1 MTALSR
7 PHFITPAL
15 MLALGLSACDRPA
28 PQADTA
34 AAPEPGAAA
43 TSAPV
48 APEPEPQAPP
58 PPPPPPPP
66 PSTPARPGAPTPVPP
81 PAPAPTPAATHWDV
95 SRTRDGATAV
105 LTDSRGALMRIICAS
120 GPARLRVDVPG
131 FRPTGRQDTLTLALG
146 ANQIPLAAGR
156 GAGGVTATGALPP
169 NIAARILRAR
179 DVSAR
184 YGRQLAGPFAPPRG
198 ADAMALA
205 NACEEAV
212 SPAPPRPAPPL
223 PAPGRQEQ
231 IPANFRGE
239 WNARLADCGTGR
251 NDSRLIID
259 ARTVRF
265 YESRGEVTG
274 VTRNGPRA
282 ITVDARYTGEG
293 RTWNRSTTMRLSG
306 DGDQLTIDGA
316 ARQRCP
322 AGDGRPGRRDNR

>member
-1 MTALSR
+1 
-7 PHFITPAL
+7 
-15 MLALGLSACDRPA
+15 
-28 PQADTA
+28 
-34 AAPEPGAAA
+34 
-43 TSAPV
+43 
-48 APEPEPQAPP
+48 
-58 PPPPPPPP
+58 
-66 PSTPARPGAPTPVPP
+66 
-81 PAPAPTPAATHWDV
+81 V

-105 LTDSRGALMRIICAS
+105 LTDSRGALMRIICTS

-131 FRPTGRQDTLTLALG
+131 FRSAARQDTLTLMLG
-146 ANQIPLAAGR
+146 NNQIPLAASR

-179 DVSAR
+179 DVGAR
-184 YGRQLAGPFAPPRG
+184 YGRQVAGPFAPPRG

-223 PAPGRQEQ
+223 PGRQEQ

-239 WNARLADCGTGR
+239 WNARVGDCGTGR
-251 NDSRLIID
+251 NDTRLIVD

-274 VTRNGPRA
+274 VTRNGPRS

-293 RTWNRSTTMRLSG
+293 RTWSRSTTMRLSG
-306 DGDQLTIDGA
+306 DGDQLTIDGSV
-316 ARQRCP
+316 RQRCP
-322 AGDGRPGRRDNR
+322 ADGNGGRRPGGRPGR